1 MRNIKFHILLF
12 NPLHHHRDPNIIQYK
27 VNIWRHSFS
36 MVFVDGWMAHHTLLK
51 TMFVGLSMAKICSTF
66 PTFQLSLVLEFSIT
80 RSNVGTPFAS
90 CHKYF
95 LSEFL

>member
-1 MRNIKFHILLF
+1 
-12 NPLHHHRDPNIIQYK
+12 
-27 VNIWRHSFS
+27 

-51 TMFVGLSMAKICSTF
+51 TMFVGLSMAKICSAF
-66 PTFQLSLVLEFSIT
+66 PTFQLSLVLEFSIK

-95 LSEFL
+95 VSEFL